1 MNRCDICGKWFDR
14 GTTTLPNNVCD
25 NCMKYVQYKVVKR
38 TTAEDVRHYM
48 GLINSYEKEI
58 EKCKN
63 TINQNEELIEW
74 ARQQIN
80 IL

>member
-1 MNRCDICGKWFDR
+1 
-14 GTTTLPNNVCD
+14 
-25 NCMKYVQYKVVKR
+25 MKYVQYKVVKR